1 MLHNDSSLCD
11 DATTPNQYGLSPP
24 PKKKEKGKEMFTTHS
39 ARGGTTHIKQTK
51 RPDLVDELVEGVL
64 PVRPRL
70 PKVHLPRRERQLP
83 VGME

>member
-1 MLHNDSSLCD
+1 
-11 DATTPNQYGLSPP
+11 
-24 PKKKEKGKEMFTTHS
+24 MFTTHS